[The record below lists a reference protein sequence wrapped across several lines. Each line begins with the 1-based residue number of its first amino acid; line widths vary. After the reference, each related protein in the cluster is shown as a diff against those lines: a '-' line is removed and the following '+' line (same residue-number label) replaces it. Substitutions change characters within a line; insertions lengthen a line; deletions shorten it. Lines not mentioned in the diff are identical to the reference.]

1 VLQCVA
7 VGYRVPVSC
16 SELQCVAVCCSAL
29 QCVAVCCSV
38 LQCVAVCCSVLQC
51 VLQCV
56 AVGYR
61 VPEGLLYSTAQHR
74 ANFLTP
80 YTPLSRSSTARTARV
95 AAVHEERANSECTNS
110 EWEVEGGG
118 IKGVSLF
125 AASPLGAAAGYKNA
139 VASAQVHIGIRAHV
153 PPDAVAGKEAEEEE
167 DAACGGCLLMDA
179 SLDSSFVGV

>member
-1 VLQCVA
+1 M
-7 VGYRVPVSC
+7 
-16 SELQCVAVCCSAL
+16 
-29 QCVAVCCSV
+29 
-38 LQCVAVCCSVLQC
+38 
-51 VLQCV
+51 
-56 AVGYR
+56 YR

-95 AAVHEERANSECTNS
+95 AAVHEERANSESTNS

-125 AASPLGAAAGYKNA
+125 AASPLGADTGYKNA
-139 VASAQVHIGIRAHV
+139 VVCVQVHIGTRAHV
-153 PPDAVAGKEAEEEE
+153 PSDAVAGKEAEEEEEE